1 MKIII
6 SGLALIILMISCE
19 KKTPTKFVETPLSKN
34 YSIEIPIKF
43 KKFRENSWKLP
54 EHTYLDI
61 VVANDTASNLEDEL
75 KGYVNY
81 YSSQEMY
88 KGQIF
93 VKKEKFEINGFKGLI
108 SYYEKDN
115 KGKRLG
121 LINLKSYIVYAVIQD
136 TTNRILLNSIS
147 LSNNINDD
155 LSKSIKSI
163 KLKSALVSNTRN
175 DFDETKA
182 QKEGF
187 QVFKNENFIIK
198 CKGKILLDKLR
209 VEQIEQNG
217 LSNNS
222 KPFHVFIK
230 GVDYNINVSDLS
242 SVLAG
247 QNKEELIKHNKEDLT
262 YYQTKFDEMAIKNQ
276 RGKFKN
282 IDAVYYQNSQDDKQ
296 SKAVYF
302 HHKMKSYMLQVTS
315 KQNTDK
321 LFNEFINSFEIIKL

>member
-6 SGLALIILMISCE
+6 AGLALIILIISCGN
-19 KKTPTKFVETPLSKN
+19 KTPTKFVETPLSKN
-34 YSIEIPIKF
+34 YFIEIPIKF
-43 KKFRENSWKLP
+43 KKFKENSWKFP
-54 EHTYLDI
+54 EHTYLGI
-61 VVANDTASNLEDEL
+61 VVANETASNLEDEL
-75 KGYVNY
+75 KSYVNY
-81 YSSQEMY
+81 YSSQEMFN
-88 KGQIF
+88 GQTF

-121 LINLKSYIVYAVIQD
+121 LVNLKSYIVYAVIQD
-136 TTNRILLNSIS
+136 NTNRILLNSIS
-147 LSNNINDD
+147 FNNNINDD

-163 KLKSALVSNTRN
+163 KLKKALVNKTQN

-182 QKEGF
+182 QIEGF

-198 CKGKILLDKLR
+198 CKGKLLLDILR
-209 VEQIEQNG
+209 VEQLEQNG
-217 LSNNS
+217 LSDNS
-222 KPFHVFIK
+222 KPFHVFVK
-230 GVDYNINVSDLS
+230 GIDYNINVSDLS
-242 SVLAG
+242 NVLEG
-247 QNKEELIKHNKEDLT
+247 QNKEELSKHNQEDLT

-282 IDAVYYQNSQDDKQ
+282 IDAVYYQNSQENRQ